1 MLTECGKRTQGLVT
15 LERLRAAGL
24 SRSTVARAAQRG
36 LVVRV
41 HRRLYAVAALPP
53 WTGFV
58 VTQGGPAAAYVCHAR
73 AALLSIGAGAVA
85 ERRTAAALYGW
96 PMLVEPARTIE
107 VAVPHGSRRTQLPR
121 VRVAERRS
129 LRRLQVVA
137 LQGTDPVPVTDPVQ
151 TVVDCCTSLPLLEAV
166 VICDSGLRAR
176 QVAVEELA
184 RAARALPGVRAAAR
198 VRRVLELC
206 DPESGSVLET
216 VLRVRMVLAGISG
229 FATQQVIRDHHGRH
243 VLRVDFCFAAAGLVV
258 EVDGQKWHQD
268 PERDRGLDNALAA
281 LGMRVLRYSW
291 AEVVHDPERV
301 LAQIRQALGA
311 TGDSQSYGSAGVL
324 AA

>member
-36 LVVRV
+36 LVIRV
-41 HRRLYAVAALPP
+41 HRRVYAVAALPR

-58 VTQGGPAAAYVCHAR
+58 VTDCGPAEAYVCQAR

-129 LRRLQVVA
+129 LTRREVVA
-137 LQGTDPVPVTDPVQ
+137 TQGTDPVPVTEPVQ
-151 TVVDCCTSLPLLEAV
+151 TVVDCFTSLPLLDAV
-166 VICDSGLRAR
+166 VICDSALRAR
-176 QVAVEELA
+176 DVTVHELA
-184 RAARALPGVRAAAR
+184 RAAASLRGTRAAAR

-216 VLRVRMVLAGISG
+216 VLRVRLVLAGVSG
-229 FATQQVIRDHHGRH
+229 FATQQVIRDRHGRH
-243 VLRVDFCFAAAGLVV
+243 VLRVDFCFAAAKIVV

-268 PERDRGLDNALAA
+268 PERDRRLDNALAA
-281 LGMRVLRYSW
+281 LGWRVLRYTW
-291 AEVVHDPERV
+291 AEVVHEPERV
-301 LAQIRQALGA
+301 LAEIRLALDA
-311 TGDSQSYGSAGVL
+311 TADGQSGDARPAT